1 MLNSQHVRLLRR
13 LPCAYRARLAQAA
26 VARACTL
33 KPRCTLHELARG
45 GELLHLGEHVEEAA
59 VAAGRERL
67 REPARLDQPGLTR
80 VGQ

>member
-1 MLNSQHVRLLRR
+1 MTDTAL

-26 VARACTL
+26 VGVPAHLARS
-33 KPRCTLHELARG
+33 ARG

-67 REPARLDQPGLTR
+67 REPARLDQPGLT
-80 VGQ
+80 